1 VLKGNRNT
9 LRIHVF
15 NASCSVPIR
24 LLSWHAEHG
33 SAARRVSRTRSVFR
47 QLDFRLGKSDHNV
60 SGCFQRWIVR
70 RRSSQREIRN
80 PAAPDRRRVNVRLLW
95 HASLQQS
102 RILRSL

>member
-1 VLKGNRNT
+1 MPAALF
-9 LRIHVF
+9 LFVF
-15 NASCSVPIR
+15 CLGMLSMGLQLVASR
-24 LLSWHAEHG
+24 G
-33 SAARRVSRTRSVFR
+33 RSVFR

-60 SGCFQRWIVR
+60 SGCVQHWIVR

-80 PAAPDRRRVNVRLLW
+80 PAAPDRCRVNVRLLR